1 MKKYQIN
8 MEILLATSNHHKAKE
23 LLKILPAKTRKGKV
37 LTYKTLADFPNLP
50 PIIENGNTLEENS
63 QIKALF
69 GLEHTGLVTLADDTG
84 LMVDSL
90 NGAPGINSA
99 RYAYPDRCDNKA
111 NNEKLLKELSGVPA
125 AKRSAHFKT
134 VASLALPT
142 GQVLTEEGRVDG
154 QILTDFKGSG
164 GFGYDALFFIPAY
177 NKTMAEMS
185 EEEKNQVSHRGQA
198 FRKIAKYLLE
208 L

>member
-1 MKKYQIN
+1 MHL
-8 MEILLATSNHHKAKE
+8 LLATSNPHKAKE
-23 LLKILPAKTRKGKV
+23 LLKILPVKTRTGKI
-37 LTYKTLADFPNLP
+37 LIYKTLADFPNLP
-50 PIIENGNTLEENS
+50 PIIENGQTLEENS

-69 GLEHTGLVTLADDTG
+69 GLEHTALITLADDTG
-84 LMVDSL
+84 LMVDYL
-90 NGAPGINSA
+90 NGEPGINSA

-111 NNEKLLKELSGVPA
+111 NNEKLLKALKGVPA
-125 AKRSAHFKT
+125 KKRTAHFKT

-142 GQVLTEEGRVDG
+142 GQILTEEGRVEG
-154 QILTDFKGSG
+154 RILTDFKGSG

-185 EEEKNQVSHRGQA
+185 EEEKNEVSHRGQA

>member
-1 MKKYQIN
+1 
-8 MEILLATSNHHKAKE
+8 MEILLATSNPHKAKE
-23 LLKILPAKTRKGKV
+23 ILEILPVKTRTGKILV
-37 LTYKTLADFPNLP
+37 YKTLKDFPDLP
-50 PIIENGNTLEENS
+50 PIEENGTTLAENA

-69 GLEHTGLVTLADDTG
+69 GLEYTGLITLADDTG
-84 LMVDSL
+84 LMVDFL

-111 NNEKLLKELSGVPA
+111 NNEKLLNALNGVPA
-125 AKRSAHFKT
+125 EKRTAHFKT
-134 VASLALPT
+134 VAVLALPT
-142 GQVLTEEGRVDG
+142 GQVLAEEGRIDG

-185 EEEKNQVSHRGQA
+185 EEEKNQISHRGQA
-198 FRKIAKYLLE
+198 FRKISKYLLE

>member
-1 MKKYQIN
+1 MQL
-8 MEILLATSNHHKAKE
+8 LLATSNSHKAKE
-23 LLKILPAKTRKGKV
+23 MLEILPVKTRTGKV

-50 PIIENGNTLEENS
+50 PIIEDGETLEENS

-69 GLEHTGLVTLADDTG
+69 GLEHTGLITLADDTG
-84 LMVDSL
+84 LMVDYL

-111 NNEKLLKELSGVPA
+111 NNEKLLKALKGVPA
-125 AKRSAHFKT
+125 KKRTAHFKT
-134 VASLALPT
+134 VAVLALPT
-142 GQVLTEEGRVDG
+142 GQVLTEEGSVDG

-177 NKTMAEMS
+177 NKTMAEMT
-185 EEEKNQVSHRGQA
+185 EEEKNKVSHRGQA